1 MPIYIIVREFIRKE
15 NNMSNVNEI
24 ASAFDYC
31 DPIDEQDA
39 DVLDNESIDYHDE
52 ATYEDYEPNP
62 YDGTYSEM

>member
-1 MPIYIIVREFIRKE
+1 
-15 NNMSNVNEI
+15 MSNVNEI